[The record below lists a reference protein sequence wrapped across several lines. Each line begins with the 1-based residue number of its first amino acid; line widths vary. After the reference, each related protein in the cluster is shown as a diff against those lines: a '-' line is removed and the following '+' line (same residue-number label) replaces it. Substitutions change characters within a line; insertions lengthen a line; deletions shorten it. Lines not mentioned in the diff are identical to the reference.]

1 MGIVNVTADS
11 FSDGGRFLQSRDA
24 IAHGLQLLDEGA
36 DWLDIGGEST
46 RPGSL
51 PVSAE
56 AEKARV
62 VPVIAGILRERPQ
75 AVISIDTQKADVAEA
90 AVAVGATIVNDVSAL
105 HDPDMAPFCARA
117 RVGLVLMHMRGVPRS
132 MQDNTDY
139 DDLIGEIV
147 GFLRE
152 RTAQAEA
159 AGIERH
165 KLFVDPGLGF
175 GKSLADNPVLIA
187 SASCFRELGLP
198 VVIGASRKRFIGD
211 LTKTPTPDSRVFG
224 SIGAAL
230 AAAAHGAAVLRV
242 HDVQATRQALQVF
255 WPCWGGTP

>member
-90 AVAVGATIVNDVSAL
+90 AVAVGATIVNDVFW
-105 HDPDMAPFCARA
+105 H
-117 RVGLVLMHMRGVPRS
+117 RG
-132 MQDNTDY
+132 
-139 DDLIGEIV
+139 
-147 GFLRE
+147 
-152 RTAQAEA
+152 A
-159 AGIERH
+159 
-165 KLFVDPGLGF
+165 
-175 GKSLADNPVLIA
+175 
-187 SASCFRELGLP
+187 
-198 VVIGASRKRFIGD
+198 
-211 LTKTPTPDSRVFG
+211 
-224 SIGAAL
+224 
-230 AAAAHGAAVLRV
+230 
-242 HDVQATRQALQVF
+242 
-255 WPCWGGTP
+255 W